1 MDEKIQVAIEAI
13 EKRLA
18 EKAMNRFYNARVREG
33 YEESLEVLK
42 SGKTDYADIK
52 CESDQS
58 RCIVALVM
66 DYMKGECDLEV
77 ITNVPIRKRK

>member
-1 MDEKIQVAIEAI
+1 MEKRIQVAIEAI
-13 EKRLA
+13 EKRLE
-18 EKAMNRFYNARVREG
+18 EKAINRFYNSRVREG

-42 SGKTDYADIK
+42 SGKTDYTDIK

-66 DYMKGECDLEV
+66 DYMKGECELEV
-77 ITNVPIRKRK
+77 ITNVPIRKR

>member
-1 MDEKIQVAIEAI
+1 MDEKIRVAIEAI

-33 YEESLEVLK
+33 YEEALEVLK